1 MNVCSHNMYVS
12 PNVGMLNIC
21 DKLSDEMLINVIK
34 FYFLSKVTHFKMLL
48 NELVTLLKVG

>member
-48 NELVTLLKVG
+48 NELVTLLKIG

>member
-21 DKLSDEMLINVIK
+21 DKLSDEMLIHVNKCYKI
-34 FYFLSKVTHFKMLL
+34 
-48 NELVTLLKVG
+48 LK